1 MLPTQHGEDTDES
14 LYARV
19 ARGDRAAFARLVGRH
34 RGRLGAVVTR
44 MTGQAAAAEDIVQE
58 AFVRAWVQAPGWR
71 GPEDGG
77 TARFATWLTRIALNL
92 AIDRARRVAPVA
104 LDVIA
109 EPEAG
114 DPDGEA
120 LLLQRERA
128 TLLARA
134 VAALPDRQR
143 AAITLTYDDD
153 LPNAEA
159 AAVLGTTVGAFELLL
174 VRARRTLRQAL
185 QDA

>member
-1 MLPTQHGEDTDES
+1 MWPTQDGEDTDES
-14 LYARV
+14 LYSRV

-58 AFVRAWVQAPGWR
+58 TFVRAWVQAPGWR
-71 GPEDGG
+71 GLQDGG

-104 LDVIA
+104 LDAIA

-114 DPDGEA
+114 EANGEA

-128 TLLARA
+128 ALLARA
-134 VAALPDRQR
+134 VASLPDRQR

-185 QDA
+185 QEA

>member
-1 MLPTQHGEDTDES
+1 MPPTPDGEDTDES
-14 LYARV
+14 LYAQV

-34 RGRLGAVVTR
+34 RGRLGAVVMR

-58 AFVRAWVQAPGWR
+58 AFVRAWVQAPVWR
-71 GPEDGG
+71 GQQDGG

-92 AIDRARRVAPVA
+92 AIDRSRRVVPMA
-104 LDVIA
+104 LDAIA

-114 DPDGEA
+114 DPNGEV

-128 TLLARA
+128 ALLARA

-143 AAITLTYDDD
+143 AAITLTYDDEM
-153 LPNAEA
+153 PNAEA
-159 AAVLGTTVGAFELLL
+159 AAALGTTVGAFELLL
-174 VRARRTLRQAL
+174 VRARRTLRLAL

>member
-1 MLPTQHGEDTDES
+1 MQPTQDGEEADES

-19 ARGDRAAFARLVGRH
+19 GRGDRAAFARLVGRH
-34 RGRLGAVVTR
+34 RQRLGAVVAR

-58 AFVRAWVQAPGWR
+58 TFVRAWVQAPGWR
-71 GPEDGG
+71 DRQEGG
-77 TARFATWLTRIALNL
+77 TARFSTWLTRIALNL
-92 AIDRARRVAPVA
+92 AIDRARRVAPLP
-104 LDVIA
+104 LDAIP
-109 EPEAG
+109 EPESG
-114 DPDGEA
+114 QPDSEA
-120 LLLQRERA
+120 HLLQRERA
-128 TLLARA
+128 ALLARA
-134 VAALPDRQR
+134 VAALPDWQR

-174 VRARRTLRQAL
+174 VRARRALRQAL

>member
-1 MLPTQHGEDTDES
+1 MLPTQDGEETDES

-19 ARGDRAAFARLVGRH
+19 GRGDRAAFARLVGRH
-34 RGRLGAVVTR
+34 RRRLGAMVTR

-58 AFVRAWVQAPGWR
+58 SFVRAWTQAPGWR
-71 GPEDGG
+71 GLQDGG
-77 TARFATWLTRIALNL
+77 TARFGTWLTRIAMNL
-92 AIDRARRVAPVA
+92 AIDRARRVAPLP
-104 LDVIA
+104 LDTIA
-109 EPEAG
+109 EPETG
-114 DPDGEA
+114 QPDSEA
-120 LLLQRERA
+120 LLLRHERA

-134 VAALPDRQR
+134 VADLPDRQR
-143 AAITLTYDDD
+143 AAVTLTYDDD

-159 AAVLGTTVGAFELLL
+159 AAVLGITVGAFELLL

>member
-1 MLPTQHGEDTDES
+1 LQH
-14 LYARV
+14 
-19 ARGDRAAFARLVGRH
+19 
-34 RGRLGAVVTR
+34 
-44 MTGQAAAAEDIVQE
+44 
-58 AFVRAWVQAPGWR
+58 
-71 GPEDGG
+71 
-77 TARFATWLTRIALNL
+77 
-92 AIDRARRVAPVA
+92 
-104 LDVIA
+104 
-109 EPEAG
+109 
-114 DPDGEA
+114 
-120 LLLQRERA
+120 ERA

-134 VAALPDRQR
+134 VAVLPDRQR

>member
-1 MLPTQHGEDTDES
+1 MWSTQDGEDTDES

-58 AFVRAWVQAPGWR
+58 TFVRAWVQAPGWR
-71 GPEDGG
+71 GLQDGG

-92 AIDRARRVAPVA
+92 AIDRSRRVAPVA
-104 LDVIA
+104 LDAIA
-109 EPEAG
+109 EPEVG

-120 LLLQRERA
+120 LLLQRE
-128 TLLARA
+128 
-134 VAALPDRQR
+134 R

>member
-1 MLPTQHGEDTDES
+1 MLPTQDGEDTDES
-14 LYARV
+14 LY
-19 ARGDRAAFARLVGRH
+19 ARLVGRH

-44 MTGQAAAAEDIVQE
+44 MTGQAAAAEDILQE
-58 AFVRAWVQAPGWR
+58 TFVRAWVQAPGWR
-71 GPEDGG
+71 GLQDGG

-92 AIDRARRVAPVA
+92 AIDRSRRIAPVG
-104 LDVIA
+104 LDAIA

-114 DPDGEA
+114 EANGEA

-128 TLLARA
+128 ALLARA
-134 VAALPDRQR
+134 VASLPDRQR

-159 AAVLGTTVGAFELLL
+159 AAALGTTVGAFELLL